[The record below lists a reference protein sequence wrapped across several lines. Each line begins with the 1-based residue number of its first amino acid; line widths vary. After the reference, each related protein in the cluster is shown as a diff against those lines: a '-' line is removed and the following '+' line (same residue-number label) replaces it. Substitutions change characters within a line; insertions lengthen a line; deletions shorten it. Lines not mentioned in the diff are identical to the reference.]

1 MKKLILSLA
10 LAAASVTAF
19 AQSTCV
25 NCCPSTPPG
34 ASPGVPTQPIFL
46 PPVAVQLPSGFVP
59 GQPLPPIAVQL
70 PVFPPAAPGSPP
82 VAVQLPINIFVPGQL
97 PWSPPVYIT
106 QLPININYPAQ
117 LPSGPG
123 LPVDAQVVTVQPGKV
138 VVVRG
143 TTSK

>member
-19 AQSTCV
+19 AQV
-25 NCCPSTPPG
+25 CPHPG
-34 ASPGVPTQPIFL
+34 NPIATV
-46 PPVAVQLPSGFVP
+46 PPVAVQLPSGIYTP
-59 GQPLPPIAVQL
+59 GQLPTVFPPTAVQL
-70 PVFPPAAPGSPP
+70 PVNTQPGVP
-82 VAVQLPINIFVPGQL
+82 VQLPINIFYPSQLPGQ
-97 PWSPPVYIT
+97 PPVYIG
-106 QLPININYPAQ
+106 QLPINIFYPSQ
-117 LPSGPG
+117 LPSGPS